1 MNLRDLRW
9 RENSHR
15 SPGHT
20 EKLPGLEVEA
30 VGEVPP
36 LHLLLEVFKV
46 HLMDSALSKM
56 VQATPSP

>member
-15 SPGHT
+15 SPGRT
-20 EKLPGLEVEA
+20 EKLPGLEVEV

-46 HLMDSALSKM
+46 HLMDSA
-56 VQATPSP
+56 